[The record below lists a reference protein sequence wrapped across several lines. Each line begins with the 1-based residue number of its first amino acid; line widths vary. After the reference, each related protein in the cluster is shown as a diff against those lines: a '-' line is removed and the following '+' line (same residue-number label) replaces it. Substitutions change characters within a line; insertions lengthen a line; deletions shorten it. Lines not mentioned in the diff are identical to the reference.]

1 MERVL
6 LTWNIPNWITVV
18 LMVALGYLLVSLA
31 AQLVKGRLGSTGA
44 AAGGVAGNVVN
55 MADFMGIG
63 A

>member
-31 AQLVKGRLGSTGA
+31 AQLVKGRLGATTASG
-44 AAGGVAGNVVN
+44 AGNVVN
-55 MADFMGIG
+55 MADFMGL
-63 A
+63 AS